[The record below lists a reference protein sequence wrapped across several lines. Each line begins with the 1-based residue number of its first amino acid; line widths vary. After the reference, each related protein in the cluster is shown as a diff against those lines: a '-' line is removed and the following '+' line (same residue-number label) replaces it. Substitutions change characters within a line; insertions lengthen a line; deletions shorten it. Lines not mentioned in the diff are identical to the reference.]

1 MANLLYVEDDKINAL
16 VVSKFLHSHH
26 VVTVANTE
34 QEAID
39 LLSAGDYDLL
49 ILDISLGN
57 QEDDGVQLLRKIRAI
72 DAYRNKKIVALTAH
86 ALRED
91 RLKYLSLG
99 FDDYMSK
106 PIERGFLI
114 QKIEDLLKGQPQI

>member
-16 VVSKFLHSHH
+16 VVSKFLHQHH
-26 VVTVANTE
+26 TVTVANTE
-34 QEAID
+34 QEAMELVKVHDFD
-39 LLSAGDYDLL
+39 LV

-57 QEDDGVQLLRKIRAI
+57 QDDDGVQLLHKIRAM
-72 DAYRNKKIVALTAH
+72 DHYKDKKIVALTAH

-91 RLKYLSLG
+91 REKYLSLG

-106 PIERGFLI
+106 PIERTFLL
-114 QKIEDLLKGQPQI
+114 QKIDDLINNPVQP